1 MLRSLYSGVSGMRA
15 NQTKM
20 DVIGNNISN
29 STTTAFKSGR
39 VRFQDLFSQ
48 TMANASGPSATGK
61 GGSNP
66 RQVGLGVTLAAV
78 DTIMTGGSLQ
88 STGRDLDFG
97 IENDGF
103 FAVSSDST
111 GAVKNYTRDGAFFT
125 DYQGNL
131 VNSNGMRVLGYMNSD
146 YNASSTPPYTAT
158 DTGAIQDTT
167 TLTSYDPTKA
177 DEEKAAMDLL
187 KPMVIPTTITNADNE
202 VVKLESFS
210 VDSTGLISGVYSDGN
225 TYSLG
230 RIGMVKFQNPA
241 GLEKT
246 GSNCYVETRNSG
258 PVEVGIAGTSGFGDI
273 KQGVLEMS
281 NVDLANEFTDMIVT
295 SRAYQANS
303 KTITTSDEM
312 LQTLLELKR

>member
-48 TMANASGPSATGK
+48 TVANASGPSATGK
-61 GGSNP
+61 GGVNP
-66 RQVGLGVTLAAV
+66 RQVGLGVTLAAI

-97 IENDGF
+97 IENEGF

-111 GAVKNYTRDGAFFT
+111 GSVKSYTRDGAFFT
-125 DYQGNL
+125 DFEGNL
-131 VNSNGMRVLGYMNSD
+131 VNSNGMRVLGYVT
-146 YNASSTPPYTAT
+146 SSGEPSQTAT
-158 DTGAIQDTT
+158 DVQAPATNDFTQSPNPALASLVPLKIPT
-167 TLTSYDPTKA
+167 TLTA
-177 DEEKAAMDLL
+177 GGQ
-187 KPMVIPTTITNADNE
+187 
-202 VVKLESFS
+202 KLESYS

-225 TYSLG
+225 TYYIG
-230 RIGMVKFQNPA
+230 RVGMVKFQNAA